1 MSTLS
6 LAYNRFGLGARN
18 EEAAPDDA
26 RRWLLQQFD
35 RFEARPQPIAAA
47 PQRAQVAGQLAD
59 YLEETRRE
67 RGAIRRGEAGGGDG
81 QAGQG
86 RRGALGRRAFLQGR
100 MQPQPQPQP
109 QGQGGEDMAMA
120 GPAMQGQGR
129 NMGGE
134 NDPTAGL
141 PDSARRFI
149 RQTSRQNYLALVQA
163 RTNAALITPAP
174 FVERMVH
181 FWANH
186 FAVSADKLVT
196 IGISGLLE
204 FEAIR
209 PHVLG
214 RFEDMLFAVER
225 HPAMLLY
232 LDQAQSIGP
241 SSEAAQ
247 LGARFARFR
256 PQAQVQRR
264 GINEN
269 LAREILELHTLGV
282 GGGYTQ
288 ADVTEFAR
296 ALTGWTVNGLTRGPA
311 ARFMGAGGTPGDFL
325 FAARIHEPG
334 ARTIVGRSYR
344 QEGEAQAAAVLRD
357 LAADPRTARHLAVK
371 LTRHFAGDEP
381 PPAMVR
387 RLEQAYLTS
396 NGDLPTLYR
405 TIIDSPEAWAETAPK
420 FRTPWD
426 WSIAAL
432 RAVGTRHVEA
442 QPAAGLMNQ
451 LGQPVWRPGSPAGFD
466 DIAASWAGPD
476 ALMRRVEAA
485 ERIAS
490 RTGGLIDARALG
502 PRLMPGGLGA
512 ATIQAVARAESP
524 GQGLA
529 LLLVAPEF
537 LRR

>member
-1 MSTLS
+1 MSVLS
-6 LAYNRFGLGARN
+6 LAFNRFGLGARN
-18 EEAAPDDA
+18 DETPPDDA
-26 RRWLLQQFD
+26 RRWLTQQFE
-35 RFEARPQPIAAA
+35 RYEARPEPIAAA
-47 PQRAQVAGQLAD
+47 PSRAQIAGQLAD
-59 YLEETRRE
+59 YFEEVRSENQARR
-67 RGAIRRGEAGGGDG
+67 R
-81 QAGQG
+81 AGQEP
-86 RRGALGRRAFLQGR
+86 LGPPAPPATRPAPRPMAAAPG
-100 MQPQPQPQP
+100 MAP
-109 QGQGGEDMAMA
+109 EAMA
-120 GPAMQGQGR
+120 GQPRPDMAGA
-129 NMGGE
+129 

-149 RQTSRQNYLALVQA
+149 RQTSRQNYVSLVQA
-163 RTNAALITPAP
+163 RTNAALVTPAP

-196 IGISGLLE
+196 IGLAGTLE
-204 FEAIR
+204 FDAIR
-209 PHVLG
+209 PHALG
-214 RFEDMLFAVER
+214 KFEDMLFAVER

-241 SSEAAQ
+241 DSDAAQ
-247 LGARFARFR
+247 MAGRFARFR
-256 PQAQVQRR
+256 PQAQQQRR

-282 GGGYTQ
+282 DSGYTQ

-296 ALTGWTVNGLTRGPA
+296 ALTGWTVKGLMRGPA
-311 ARFMGAGGTPGDFL
+311 QRFIGIEGTPGDFV
-325 FAARIHEPG
+325 FASRIHQPG
-334 ARTIVGRSYR
+334 TRNLLGRAYR
-344 QEGEAQAAAVLRD
+344 QEGEAQAAQVLRD
-357 LAADPRTARHLAVK
+357 LAADPRTAHHLATK

-381 PPAMVR
+381 PPAMVQ
-387 RLEQAYLTS
+387 RLEQAYLRS
-396 NGDLPTLYR
+396 GGDLPTLYR
-405 TIIDSPEAWAETAPK
+405 VIIDSPEAWAETAPK

-426 WSIAAL
+426 WSLAAL
-432 RAVGTRHVEA
+432 RAVGTRHVEG
-442 QPAAGLMNQ
+442 QPAVGLLTQ

-466 DIAASWAGPD
+466 DIAASWVGPD

-490 RTGGLIDARALG
+490 RTGGAIDARQLG
-502 PRLMPGGLGA
+502 PRLMPGAIGA
-512 ATIQAVARAESP
+512 ATTQAIARAESP